1 MTNAFD
7 ALVLDVNQKL
17 SEMNTAA
24 SDANGAA
31 ASATEAAQNAD
42 EKAAA
47 AQTAQEDA
55 NAAAAAANSI
65 AALWEGATV
74 EATTLAAGSAATLD
88 VTEAD
93 GKKTLSFGIPRGATG
108 AQGPKGDTGP
118 SGVTFRLSGT
128 SLYITTG

>member
-1 MTNAFD
+1 MANSFD
-7 ALVLDVNQKL
+7 ALILDVNQTL

-31 ASATEAAQNAD
+31 ASAAEAAQNAD
-42 EKAAA
+42 EKAAV
-47 AQTAQEDA
+47 AQTAQEAA
-55 NAAAAAANSI
+55 NAAAAAANAI

-74 EATTLAAGSAATLD
+74 EASTLEAGSAATLD
-88 VTEAD
+88 VTEEN
-93 GKKTLSFGIPRGATG
+93 GKKKLTFGIPRGATG
-108 AQGPKGDTGP
+108 AAGAKGDTGK